1 MKRYLV
7 PVLAGVV
14 VFGGVTAFAAT
25 LTVSSD
31 TLGSGD
37 SVVASCNATAK
48 VSYTTAFA
56 TGGYKVA
63 TTPITTAASCKGLSY
78 KVTLTDASGSLAERT
93 GTLDATTGAATPS
106 FAPTVAP
113 DPIFAGIT
121 AASVTGVS
129 VVVTGTPAA

>member
-25 LTVSSD
+25 LNVSSD
-31 TLGSGD
+31 TLGAGE

-48 VSYTTAFA
+48 VSYTTTFA
-56 TGGYKVA
+56 TGSYKVD
-63 TTPITTAASCKGLSY
+63 TTPIATGTGTTCATKSF
-78 KVTLTDASGSLAERT
+78 KVTLTGTAGSLGERT
-93 GTLDATTGAATPS
+93 GVLGADGTATPTFGS
-106 FAPTVAP
+106 TIP
-113 DPIFAGIT
+113 

-129 VVVTGTPAA
+129 VVISG